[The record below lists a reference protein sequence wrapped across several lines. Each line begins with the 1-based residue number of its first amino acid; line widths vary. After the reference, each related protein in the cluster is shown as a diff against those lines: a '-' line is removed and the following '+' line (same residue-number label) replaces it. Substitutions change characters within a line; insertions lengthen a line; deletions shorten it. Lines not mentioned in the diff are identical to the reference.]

1 MYFDIL
7 DPSRVSPMMIKRG
20 STVRWLEEELERA
33 GNQREEA
40 EGRKARKKG
49 GWGSFVG
56 D

>member
-1 MYFDIL
+1 MT
-7 DPSRVSPMMIKRG
+7 IKGG
-20 STVRWLEEELERA
+20 SAVRWLEEELERA